1 MRGWMKLVLV
11 ILSLIVLY
19 WPGIQYH
26 WETAKDPYF
35 VPYDASQYIPAFFK
49 YDRTDP
55 IPTTYAKE
63 YYLNAVC
70 PALYKWSTAVGA
82 HLTDVRHF
90 QLGMMYLAYAVFLG
104 VLGRLAWV
112 LGGPVLSFAVLAL
125 TISAWIFIG
134 LGFIGG
140 APRMYAYPLITLVL
154 YALILDR
161 PYLLAAT
168 AVLGALLYPIVAM
181 IGGSCLAGWLIL
193 KPFSAQGSVSHWPLW
208 RRLTIVALAGSLTI
222 AVAILLMLGSKPYD
236 RRVVE
241 ADVAAYPEAGPDG
254 NYRPY
259 DSLPYK
265 LFGVETFT
273 YFVGP
278 LYSHG
283 DPMAGSLNIHKNL
296 DPVNFLFALAV
307 MGLIVVLV
315 IQSGMKTILKNHRY
329 GGIRLIGFFVVCVML
344 HIIAWLAAPYL
355 YMPTRFFMFSLPF
368 LITFIFP
375 WSLYSLL
382 GQDPRLQQSPK
393 LRQIAFLIIIG
404 VYLVAFGGRGNVE
417 FAEYSVEK
425 PARPLFDAI
434 AALPRDAVIAGWPLG
449 AIRKME
455 YVTRRN
461 AFLTGDL
468 HQVLHLTFMKVMR
481 ERMDANFEA
490 YLSTDAAPLY
500 RLRNEFGVTH
510 LIVETRDFTDPKHM
524 PEYFAPWTSRIGP
537 RLAEIKG
544 KELLLDASL
553 HKRAA
558 VFKQDGFVL
567 LDLARLP

>member
-1 MRGWMKLVLV
+1 VLQTDRQASRNHEKSFLAMRGWMKLVLV

-181 IGGSCLAGWLIL
+181 ISGSCLAGWLIL

-296 DPVNFLFALAV
+296 DRVNFLFALAV

-329 GGIRLIGFFVVCVML
+329 GGIRADRFLRRLRYAPHHCLARGTLFIHADSFFHVL
-344 HIIAWLAAPYL
+344 
-355 YMPTRFFMFSLPF
+355 
-368 LITFIFP
+368 
-375 WSLYSLL
+375 
-382 GQDPRLQQSPK
+382 
-393 LRQIAFLIIIG
+393 
-404 VYLVAFGGRGNVE
+404 
-417 FAEYSVEK
+417 
-425 PARPLFDAI
+425 
-434 AALPRDAVIAGWPLG
+434 AALPHYIHLPL
-449 AIRKME
+449 
-455 YVTRRN
+455 VTLL
-461 AFLTGDL
+461 A
-468 HQVLHLTFMKVMR
+468 
-481 ERMDANFEA
+481 
-490 YLSTDAAPLY
+490 
-500 RLRNEFGVTH
+500 
-510 LIVETRDFTDPKHM
+510 
-524 PEYFAPWTSRIGP
+524 IGP
-537 RLAEIKG
+537 RSSVTAVAEASPDCISNNYRCVSCGIWRQG
-544 KELLLDASL
+544 KCRVCRVFGG
-553 HKRAA
+553 KTRAA
-558 VFKQDGFVL
+558 AVRCDRRAAARCSDSG
-567 LDLARLP
+567 LAARSDPKNGIRHPAQCLFDRGSSPSAASNIYEGHA